1 MGDAATERAGGAA
14 QASERGAEMSRQR
27 GHVIRAPIGQRGFRP
42 VPHTLVGV
50 QLGGVRRE
58 ELHVQPRER
67 ATEVADHLATVNPAV
82 VPQDDHRPPQMTEQ
96 VAEEGA
102 DLGVV
107 DVGGVEPVVEAYML
121 APRTDRH
128 AGDHG
133 DLVVPLPAAQ
143 TRRLPSRRPGFTD
156 TGDQQEA
163 RFVEEDEVGTQPRSV
178 FFTRGHSRRFQWAM
192 RPSSRSSARVSG
204 F

>member
-1 MGDAATERAGGAA
+1 
-14 QASERGAEMSRQR
+14 MSRQC
-27 GHVIRAPIGQRGFRP
+27 GHVIRPPIGQRGFCP

-50 QLGGVRRE
+50 QLGGVGRKE
-58 ELHVQPRER
+58 GHVQPWER
-67 ATEVADHLATVNPAV
+67 ATEGANDLATVDAAV
-82 VPQDDHRPPQMTEQ
+82 VPQDEHRPPQMTEQ
-96 VAEEGA
+96 VAEEGT

-107 DVGGVEPVVEAYML
+107 DVGGVELVVEAHVL

-128 AGDHG
+128 AGDDG
-133 DLVVPLPAAQ
+133 DLVVPLPEAQ
-143 TRRLPSRRPGFTD
+143 KRRLPPRRPGLAD

-192 RPSSRSSARVSG
+192 RASSRSSARVSG